1 MKSALTAWV
10 ARGPVSGPAPG
21 PASEPLYAAL
31 YRHRVPRR
39 IFEGLDAIEVN
50 RALAAAALGYP
61 RPDSP
66 PSFRLEAR
74 SVILPAAL
82 HEMAAQAPFAV
93 LVHGSSKAE
102 KAWPEADW
110 IGLGRR
116 LAASGLR
123 CVLPWGSDAERA
135 VAARLASAIGSKACL
150 PPAMPS
156 LVEWVGFLGRA
167 ALVVGVDS
175 GLTHLAAASG
185 APTVALFVS
194 TSPADFGVRADTP
207 HRNLGDGRRPVAL
220 GEAIEAAGIL
230 LAASGLTLA
239 PSR

>member
-1 MKSALTAWV
+1 DLGGLRAARYSAVVDLQGRMKSALTAWV

-110 IGLGRR
+110 IG
-116 LAASGLR
+116 
-123 CVLPWGSDAERA
+123 
-135 VAARLASAIGSKACL
+135 
-150 PPAMPS
+150 
-156 LVEWVGFLGRA
+156 
-167 ALVVGVDS
+167 
-175 GLTHLAAASG
+175 
-185 APTVALFVS
+185 
-194 TSPADFGVRADTP
+194 
-207 HRNLGDGRRPVAL
+207 
-220 GEAIEAAGIL
+220 
-230 LAASGLTLA
+230 
-239 PSR
+239 